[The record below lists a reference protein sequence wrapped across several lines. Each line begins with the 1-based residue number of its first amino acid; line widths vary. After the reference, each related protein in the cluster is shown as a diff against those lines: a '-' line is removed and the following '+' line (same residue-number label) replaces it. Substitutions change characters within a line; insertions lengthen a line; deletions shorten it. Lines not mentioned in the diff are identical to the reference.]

1 MCIRDRDQSPYTN
14 SPRLEDVADIEQYC
28 FIRKKPY
35 TVNHWV
41 TIDHDKY
48 YASKKAFEC
57 LIDSDQ
63 PEDDKHTNFL
73 KAAYLL
79 LIAVDNSWWL
89 QRKVLPEEHDNV
101 TINFGRLKGAFKDTL
116 LMFYSSDVLER
127 VELKQN
133 GIPNKKYH
141 SYMKLHEEE
150 AEEGSKP

>member
-1 MCIRDRDQSPYTN
+1 VQQQNPYAS
-14 SPRLEDVADIEQYC
+14 SPRLEDVADVEQYC

-35 TVNHWV
+35 TVSHWV
-41 TIDHDKY
+41 TIDHNKY
-48 YASKKAFEC
+48 YASKKAFER

-89 QRKVLPEEHDNV
+89 KTKVLPDEHDNI
-101 TINFGRLKGAFKDTL
+101 TINFGRLKGMFKDTL
-116 LMFYSSDVLER
+116 LMFYASDVLER

-150 AEEGSKP
+150 AEKGSKP